1 MRFDLHLRATVL
13 EDLQTIAGE
22 MRTWQAQAKVGE
34 AETEQ
39 IRQQVGSFAHCTIRT
54 GLRVAGVDDSGD
66 FPMLS
71 YADSFVYL
79 SVAQGTVYGVDR
91 LADLKQ
97 VSLIPTL
104 LIQFDWILESEK
116 TGRAALL
123 KAFERLVGR
132 CGTPI
137 LGLLPPMFRVKQLLP
152 RGILMLLLPVLP
164 QKQQP

>member
-79 SVAQGTVYGVDR
+79 SVAQGTVYEADR
-91 LADLKQ
+91 LAGLKE
-97 VSLIPTL
+97 VSPLSAP
-104 LIQFDWILESEK
+104 LIQFDWIPESEK

-123 KAFERLVGR
+123 KAFERLAGR
-132 CGTPI
+132 PLDKVI
-137 LGLLPPMFRVKQLLP
+137 QQLDYCQL
-152 RGILMLLLPVLP
+152 
-164 QKQQP
+164 KQQETGKKHSTHTNSSGWGYR